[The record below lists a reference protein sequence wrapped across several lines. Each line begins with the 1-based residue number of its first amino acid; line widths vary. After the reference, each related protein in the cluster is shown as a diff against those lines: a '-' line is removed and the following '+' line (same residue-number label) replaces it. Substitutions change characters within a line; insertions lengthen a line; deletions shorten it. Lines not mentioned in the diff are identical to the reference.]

1 MTTARKSPRAAPDWV
16 ESLDGIIYPT
26 TGISHGSSIAYEGTP
41 PAGCEYEPPIAGCHQ
56 RPIVTMMTGCHQRQ
70 IVTMMSR
77 SYTAKTTQSNQVLA
91 ALPVGLYRT
100 IKYTVQAALN
110 SSFQSCEISLIHDD
124 NGNISIVQY
133 ANNTIGSNLAQFDAD
148 IVGGK
153 IRLLTTP
160 SAAGVVFNVLIIAII
175 N

>member
-16 ESLDGIIYPT
+16 GLLSGIPYLAR
-26 TGISHGSSIAYEGTP
+26 GLCNACSVAHGVSSNSSP
-41 PAGCEYEPPIAGCHQ
+41 PPRDNDCELN
-56 RPIVTMMTGCHQRQ
+56 
-70 IVTMMSR
+70 SR
-77 SYTAKTTQSNQVLA
+77 ILFVSGATYTAQTVNPGQVLV
-91 ALPVGLYRT
+91 ALNACDYRT
-100 IKYTVQAALN
+100 IKYTVQASHLKT
-110 SSFQSCEISLIHDD
+110 SFQSCEISLIHDD